1 MIDTCLTA
9 NPAIASLGDIKSQN
23 ILFSS
28 DGTAKIADFGGL
40 LQDGLPSRLDVWIS
54 SRNWFWSLGHWL
66 RLGMHGQPPSRA
78 RGGHS
83 VGVSVDHISHDSQ
96 HWLKYTEK
104 MMGSGQM
111 NLRQVAGTLG
121 YSDPLY
127 TRRLPLVTVSSDAL
141 PGRKSPTWT

>member
-1 MIDTCLTA
+1 MDDLRVPPFMDPPTCLTA
-9 NPAIASLGDIKSQN
+9 SPAIASLGDIKSQN

-66 RLGMHGQPPSRA
+66 RFGMHGQPPSRA

-83 VGVSVDHISHDSQ
+83 VGVSE
-96 HWLKYTEK
+96 T
-104 MMGSGQM
+104 GA
-111 NLRQVAGTLG
+111 VAIG
-121 YSDPLY
+121 PH
-127 TRRLPLVTVSSDAL
+127 VS
-141 PGRKSPTWT
+141 